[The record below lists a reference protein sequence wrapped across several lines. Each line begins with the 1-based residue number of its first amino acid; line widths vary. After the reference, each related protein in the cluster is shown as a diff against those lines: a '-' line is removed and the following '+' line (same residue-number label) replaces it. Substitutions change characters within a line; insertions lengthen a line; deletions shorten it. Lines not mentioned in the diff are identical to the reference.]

1 MNHIPKSTPVEQD
14 SSRNLV
20 DSQRQV
26 DFKKYLHE
34 QEVLKMKMER
44 RQNRAMMRE
53 AEMASRPI
61 SKEESDLVDEEED
74 EDYIDQEIDD
84 IK

>member
-1 MNHIPKSTPVEQD
+1 
-14 SSRNLV
+14 
-20 DSQRQV
+20 V